1 VGTTP
6 SAAPTVPAT
15 HPPSARPAPSPTPRS
30 SPSAPATP
38 PALTIAAVSFPT
50 GEVAINYPTISLAAS
65 GGTPPYT
72 WSIGSG
78 ALPPGLTLSTSTIS
92 GTPTVAGPFAF
103 TVNVADSAGGTASA
117 AQSVTVVAS
126 VTFTGNCANVCS
138 VEQGCVTVCG
148 GYAALSG
155 GLAPYTYQLSGTLPS
170 GTTLNGPSL
179 AGTFTTASTFSFAVM
194 VTDALGGSGAVKA
207 NYSVFAQI
215 TLQGGTCA
223 AKVGSGVG
231 CQVRLPYAGGTGKPV
246 NVSISAQTPVPK
258 GTTVTLQSGIVL
270 FSVPAQ
276 AVAVNVKALVILTD
290 SAVCGPNAGQQCTA
304 TATVVISI
312 N

>member
-1 VGTTP
+1 M
-6 SAAPTVPAT
+6 
-15 HPPSARPAPSPTPRS
+15 
-30 SPSAPATP
+30 
-38 PALTIAAVSFPT
+38 AAVSFPT
-50 GEVAINYPTISLAAS
+50 GEVGIGYPAISLVAS
-65 GGTPPYT
+65 GGAPPYT

-78 ALPPGLTLSTSTIS
+78 ALPGGLTLSSATIS
-92 GTPTVAGPFAF
+92 GTPTAAGPFPF
-103 TVNVADSAGGTASA
+103 TVNVADTAGGTAGTG
-117 AQSVTVVAS
+117 QTVTVVPG
-126 VTFTGNCANVCS
+126 VTFNGNCTNVCS

-148 GYAALSG
+148 AYAVLGG
-155 GLAPYTYQLSGTLPS
+155 GLSPYKYQVSGTLPA

-179 AGTFTTASTFSFAVM
+179 AGTFTTASTFSFAVV

-215 TLQGGTCA
+215 TLQGSTCS

-246 NVSISAQTPVPK
+246 NVSISSQTPVPK
-258 GTTVTLQSGIVL
+258 GTTAILQSGLVL

-276 AVAVNVKALVILTD
+276 TVAVNVKALVILTD
-290 SAVCGPNAGQQCTA
+290 SGVCGPNAGQQCTA